1 MPEISVSDLYAAAPQ
16 MKIQLSLLS
25 GQSGLSRSITSP
37 RIQRPGVALAG
48 YLENLHPDRILV
60 IGRAEIDYLFSL
72 PEPRQQQAILE
83 VLGIGVPAVIVA
95 TQEPI
100 PFPRSWKEIS
110 DREQIPFFHSPGKSR
125 AIIQVLTD
133 FLEDRLSERFHLHG
147 VLLEI
152 LEVGVLVLGRSGIG
166 KSESALDLVNRG
178 HRLVADDL
186 IEIRHSPRGIL
197 IGRAVEPIKY
207 HMEIRG
213 LGIINIQDL
222 FGVSAIRE
230 EKEIDL
236 VIELVDW
243 EAEADYERLGLD
255 ELNWESLGV
264 QVPSVKVPVSP
275 GRNVST
281 IIEVAARNQL
291 LKKMGHHSAR
301 RLDQDIQNDLEKRL
315 RERKENQTDGV

>member
-16 MKIQLSLLS
+16 IKIRLSLLS
-25 GQSGLSRSITSP
+25 GESGLSRSITSP

-72 PEPRQQQAILE
+72 PEPRQQQAIIE

>member
-1 MPEISVSDLYAAAPQ
+1 MVVADLISAASQLNMPLTLIS
-16 MKIQLSLLS
+16 
-25 GQSGLSRSITSP
+25 GESGLNRNISSP

-48 YLENLHPDRILV
+48 YLDNLHPDRLLV
-60 IGRAEIDYLFSL
+60 IGRAEVDYLFSL
-72 PEPRQQQAILE
+72 TDESQKLAIGQ

-95 TQEPI
+95 TQEEI
-100 PFPRSWKEIS
+100 EFPQAWKDVADEFH
-110 DREQIPFFHSPGKSR
+110 IPFFHSPGKSR
-125 AIIQVLTD
+125 NVIQILTD

-186 IEIRHSPRGIL
+186 IEIRHSPRGVL
-197 IGRAVEPIKY
+197 VGRSVDPIKY

-230 EKEIDL
+230 EKELDL

-243 EAEADYERLGLD
+243 DPDGDYERLGLD
-255 ELNWESLGV
+255 ELVWESLGV
-264 QVPSVKVPVSP
+264 EIPSVKIPVSP

-291 LKKMGHHSAR
+291 LKKMGHHSAQ
-301 RLDQDIQNDLEKRL
+301 RLDQTIQDRLQKRL
-315 RERKENQTDGV
+315 DAREENPPDES